1 MMAAQSLSLRGTL
14 LHDEPLSRHTSW
26 RVGGPADTYYQP
38 ADLDDLTVFLQSL
51 PQSEPVYWLGLG
63 SNLLVRDKGIRG
75 AVIASSG
82 TLKDLS
88 VIGDTEVRAEVG
100 VPSAKI
106 AKFSSQRGLSGAEF
120 LCGIPGTIGGAL
132 AMNAGAFGG
141 ETWDIVSSVE
151 TIDRTG
157 KLRER
162 TPEEFTI
169 AYRSV
174 KGLGEEWF
182 VAVHFSLSKGDP
194 VESKEKISALLAKR
208 GDIQPTQ
215 MPNAGSV
222 FKNPLNDYAAR
233 LIESCGLK
241 DFCIG
246 QACVSSMHANFIVNK
261 GGASAEDIE
270 SLIYKVQ
277 ATVLK
282 QQGVRLEPEVR
293 IVGEE

>member
-1 MMAAQSLSLRGTL
+1 MMAAQSLSLRGKL
-14 LHDEPLSRHTSW
+14 LHNESLSGHTSW

-38 ADLDDLTVFLQSL
+38 ADLDDLAAFLPSL
-51 PQSEPVYWLGLG
+51 PQSESVYWLGLG

-75 AVIASSG
+75 TVIATGG
-82 TLKDLS
+82 TLNGLS
-88 VIGDTEVRAEVG
+88 TIGDSAVRAEVG
-100 VPSAKI
+100 VPSAKV
-106 AKFSSQRGLSGAEF
+106 AKFSSQQGLRGAEF

-157 KLRER
+157 KLRKR
-162 TPEEFTI
+162 THEEFTI

-182 VAVHFSLSKGDP
+182 VAAHFNLSKGDS
-194 VESKEKISALLAKR
+194 VEGKERIRTLLAKR
-208 GDIQPTQ
+208 GDTQPTQ

-222 FKNPLNDYAAR
+222 FKNPPNDYSAR

-241 DFCIG
+241 DFCVG

-261 GGASAEDIE
+261 GGASAQDIE

-277 ATVLK
+277 ATVFE